1 MGCAGSREGQ
11 LQTNTKTS
19 SSSKGDFQIQMNFRH
34 RETERQRQGG
44 ERATRRRHV
53 QINTHKTGDNE
64 DSGRARLDWQ
74 TAKEYEHR
82 VLAVLLH

>member
-1 MGCAGSREGQ
+1 MGCASSRRGEQGATADKHENVEFIKRGFPN
-11 LQTNTKTS
+11 TNEFS
-19 SSSKGDFQIQMNFRH
+19 A
-34 RETERQRQGG
+34 QRDRDRG